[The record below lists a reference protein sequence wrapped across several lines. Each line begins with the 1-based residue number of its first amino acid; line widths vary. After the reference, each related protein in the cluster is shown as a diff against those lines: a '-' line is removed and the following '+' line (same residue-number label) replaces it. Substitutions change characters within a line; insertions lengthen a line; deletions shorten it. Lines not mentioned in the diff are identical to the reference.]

1 MKILSLA
8 SRLPFTIILFFLM
21 AFFFVNIKKTDAKK
35 RKAREDFLERE
46 RRANGTRRQSLDS
59 VDFIVI
65 PYDELPMDTAC
76 DDELIKS
83 CIHDIELMKN
93 DKIAN
98 FTGIT
103 NTDLKLEYGAP
114 NITQLAAF
122 DANFTALCRT
132 LQDWGER
139 LFELEEYEASL
150 KVVEFAVR
158 IRSDVSAT
166 YYLCAELYE
175 HFDCREKIS
184 RLKRTAQ
191 TLNSAMQPIICR
203 KLDELYPDISDI
215 DTV

>member
-1 MKILSLA
+1 MKLLSLA
-8 SRLPFTIILFFLM
+8 SRLPFTLMLFFLM

-35 RKAREDFLERE
+35 RKAREDFLEKE

-65 PYDELPMDTAC
+65 PYDDLPMDVAV
-76 DDELIKS
+76 DDDMVKS

-114 NITQLAAF
+114 NITQLSAF
-122 DANFTALCRT
+122 DANFTALCRI

-139 LFELEEYEASL
+139 LFELKEYEASL
-150 KVVEFAVR
+150 KVVEFAIR

-175 HFDCREKIS
+175 HFDTKEKIA